1 MVRRYGRDLGKV
13 KLASCDAPSA
23 PEDSV
28 NKGDSLSWKETWL
41 RICKRKQVQQM
52 TKLVILLLYKKDDT
66 SFTTRFRVGGR
77 VSCNFALYPLSS
89 VLPACNYSECR
100 LRWIYSTKENS
111 NFSTLRNFLLSFF
124 GEFAIRPPVRLLH
137 LCTYLW
143 VFEEEQ
149 IAASFRKRAITASLI
164 RISANLR
171 SNASHYWS
179 ICNILR
185 FLFNYKLQSCRLLY
199 VAHRRGSR

>member
-1 MVRRYGRDLGKV
+1 MEEIWEKLNLHLVLLPQLRRTVLIRV
-13 KLASCDAPSA
+13 IRF
-23 PEDSV
+23 PEKKHDCEFV
-28 NKGDSLSWKETWL
+28 NENKFSKWRNLWFCSS
-41 RICKRKQVQQM
+41 
-52 TKLVILLLYKKDDT
+52 KKDDT

-77 VSCNFALYPLSS
+77 VLCNFALHPLSS

-100 LRWIYSTKENS
+100 LRWIYSAKENS

-149 IAASFRKRAITASLI
+149 IAASFGKRAITASLI

-171 SNASHYWS
+171 SNASHYWF
-179 ICNILR
+179 ICTIWR
-185 FLFNYKLQSCRLLY
+185 FLFNYKLQSCRLFY